1 MNSIDTNCKRII
13 IWGLKKKYHTHRHI
27 HQAFYKNA
35 KKLGYPTLWLEDEK
49 KSQNLILPG
58 DLILTADPVGRMV
71 PEKFKLEDYNLP
83 IRDDIFYCFHHVKDI
98 FKNNI
103 KRENYINLDFYS
115 NDSEKS
121 DIKIDEVRYFDTTT
135 QTLFQPWGTDLL
147 AEEFKKPIFNG
158 KTKLFFWIGSIWNDH
173 LDRGNITKIKEL
185 KEVLKPKKII
195 FIHLRFIPDLFNIFF
210 IRRSRI
216 APAITGQHQE
226 NVNYLPCRMFKNI
239 SYGQLGL
246 TNIQK
251 FKDILG
257 DNFIE
262 SKSTT
267 ELIEKG
273 LQIQKDEYLRLV
285 QKQQDI
291 IKKYTYK
298 ESIENIIKAFKY
310 IK

>member
-1 MNSIDTNCKRII
+1 MNNPINIKRII
-13 IWGLKKKYHTHRHI
+13 IWGLKNKYHTHRHI

-35 KKLGYPTLWLEDEK
+35 KKLGYSTLWLEDEK
-49 KSQNLILPG
+49 KSQSLILPG

-71 PEKFKLEDYNLP
+71 PEKFQLKDYNLP

-121 DIKIDEVRYFDTTT
+121 DIKIDEVRYFNTAT

-158 KTKLFFWIGSIWNDH
+158 KTRLFFWIGSIWNDH
-173 LDRGNITKIKEL
+173 LNRGNITKIKEL
-185 KEVLKPKKII
+185 KEVLKSKKII

-210 IRRSRI
+210 IRLSRI

-257 DNFIE
+257 DSFIE
-262 SKSTT
+262 SISTT

-273 LQIQKDEYLRLV
+273 LSIKKNEYIKLV

-298 ESIENIIKAFKY
+298 ESIENIIKAFTY